1 MLQLHY
7 SHARFSDC
15 RHAKELC
22 TVSVDNLVSDAPIIQ
37 LSVITVYSGSCDDLR
52 QQTSSDDSGRC
63 GNFKSTVFFQTVEGR
78 TYYINV
84 YPYYEGQAGIS
95 FGLILD
101 DSLTFDEESSSVVL
115 PHYQPCSRFLSL
127 PPLCPS
133 MSSWFISIDVS
144 MSWRHDVRHRTFY
157 FTAV

>member
-101 DSLTFDEESSSVVL
+101 DSLTFDEESSSGGL
-115 PHYQPCSRFLSL
+115 AALSAL
-127 PPLCPS
+127 FAIPL
-133 MSSWFISIDVS
+133 IAAIVSINELLV
-144 MSWRHDVRHRTFY
+144 HKY
-157 FTAV
+157 

>member
-52 QQTSSDDSGRC
+52 QQTYSDDSGRC
-63 GNFKSTVFFQTVEGR
+63 GDFKSTVFFPTVQGR

-101 DSLTFDEESSSVVL
+101 DSLTFDEESSSGGL
-115 PHYQPCSRFLSL
+115 AALSAL
-127 PPLCPS
+127 FAIPL
-133 MSSWFISIDVS
+133 IAAIVSINELLV
-144 MSWRHDVRHRTFY
+144 HKY
-157 FTAV
+157 

>member
-52 QQTSSDDSGRC
+52 QQTYSDDSGRC
-63 GNFKSTVFFQTVEGR
+63 GDFKSTVFFQTVEGR

-101 DSLTFDEESSSVVL
+101 DSLTFDEESSSGGL
-115 PHYQPCSRFLSL
+115 AALSAL
-127 PPLCPS
+127 FAIPL
-133 MSSWFISIDVS
+133 IAAIVSINELLV
-144 MSWRHDVRHRTFY
+144 HKY
-157 FTAV
+157 

>member
-22 TVSVDNLVSDAPIIQ
+22 TVSVDNLVSDATIIQ

-52 QQTSSDDSGRC
+52 QQTYSDDSGRC
-63 GNFKSTVFFQTVEGR
+63 GNFKSTVFFPTVEGR

-101 DSLTFDEESSSVVL
+101 DSLTFDEESSSGGL
-115 PHYQPCSRFLSL
+115 AALSAL
-127 PPLCPS
+127 FAIPL
-133 MSSWFISIDVS
+133 IAAIVSINELLV
-144 MSWRHDVRHRTFY
+144 HKY
-157 FTAV
+157 

>member
-52 QQTSSDDSGRC
+52 QQTYSDDSGRC
-63 GNFKSTVFFQTVEGR
+63 GDFKSTVFFQTVEGR

-101 DSLTFDEESSSVVL
+101 DSLTFDEESSSGGL
-115 PHYQPCSRFLSL
+115 AALSAL
-127 PPLCPS
+127 FAIPL
-133 MSSWFISIDVS
+133 IAAIVSINELLV
-144 MSWRHDVRHRTFY
+144 FKY
-157 FTAV
+157 

>member
-22 TVSVDNLVSDAPIIQ
+22 TVSVDNLVSDATIIQ

-52 QQTSSDDSGRC
+52 QLTSSDDSGRC
-63 GNFKSTVFFQTVEGR
+63 GDFKSTVFFQTVEGR

-101 DSLTFDEESSSVVL
+101 DSLTFDEESSSGGL
-115 PHYQPCSRFLSL
+115 AALSAL
-127 PPLCPS
+127 FAIPL
-133 MSSWFISIDVS
+133 IAAIVSINELLV
-144 MSWRHDVRHRTFY
+144 FKY
-157 FTAV
+157 

>member
-22 TVSVDNLVSDAPIIQ
+22 TVSVDNLVSDATIIQ

-52 QQTSSDDSGRC
+52 QQTYSDDSGRC
-63 GNFKSTVFFQTVEGR
+63 GDFKSTVFFPTVQGR

-101 DSLTFDEESSSVVL
+101 DSLTFDEESSSGGL
-115 PHYQPCSRFLSL
+115 AALSAL
-127 PPLCPS
+127 FAIPL
-133 MSSWFISIDVS
+133 IAAIVSINELLV
-144 MSWRHDVRHRTFY
+144 HKY
-157 FTAV
+157 

>member
-52 QQTSSDDSGRC
+52 QQTYSDDSGRC
-63 GNFKSTVFFQTVEGR
+63 GDFKSTVFFPTVQGR

-84 YPYYEGQAGIS
+84 YPYYEGQAGSS

-101 DSLTFDEESSSVVL
+101 DSLSFNEESSSGGL
-115 PHYQPCSRFLSL
+115 AALSAL
-127 PPLCPS
+127 FAIPL
-133 MSSWFISIDVS
+133 IAAIVSINELLV
-144 MSWRHDVRHRTFY
+144 HKY
-157 FTAV
+157 